1 MVISLVKN
9 SNTITNESVARF
21 IDSIWTFC
29 KYKRANCLT
38 KKTTKKPMHFF
49 LHINSHFKETL
60 AQIST
65 F

>member
-1 MVISLVKN
+1 MVISPVQN
-9 SNTITNESVARF
+9 SNTITNESVAGF
-21 IDSIWTFC
+21 IDSIWSFC

-38 KKTTKKPMHFF
+38 KKKPNAFI

-60 AQIST
+60 DQIST